1 MLDAFVAAEG
11 EPEAVQLSGGEP
23 SIHPEILDMLAAAK
37 ARGIPL
43 VMLNTNGIR
52 LARDARFAPALAE
65 LGVHVYLQFDG
76 FDDATHLAIRG
87 RRLQAIKQAALD
99 RCAAAG
105 VGVSLAAAVERGIN
119 EHELGAIVRFGVEHP
134 AVNGVFFQ
142 PVTHTGRHPAFD
154 PLDRLTNVE
163 VIRGLCAQLPEWF
176 REDDF
181 VAVPCCSP
189 TCRSAT
195 YALYDGE
202 DLVPLPRLVD
212 VDRYLGFVTN
222 RAVPDLEVAAALSG
236 LFSASAAGGTERTG
250 DRLEC
255 VACGVGLPDELQRIA
270 ARGFMVVAQDFQD
283 EWTLDVG
290 KLRKCCV
297 GRDRPRRPDHPVLRV
312 QRRGLPRAG
321 PRRPRRRDDRVNGRL
336 PDLSLLDLE
345 TDPKGCCARLYESDA
360 VRWLLDDQLHPGGER
375 LTLRLA
381 QLAGVASG
389 ARVVDVACGSGA
401 TALLLARELG
411 CEAVGVDLGA
421 RAIAQ
426 ARRAAARRRARE
438 LPARRR
444 RGAAAPRRRL
454 RRRALRM
461 LAVHVPRQAAGDR
474 RDGARRPRRAARIAI
489 ADVTADLDALP
500 AALRTAAARVACVA
514 DARGAEEYAALLR
527 DAGCE
532 PLAIEP
538 HDAEL
543 RAMADRVEARLRVA
557 RMLAPPGDQRDRIR
571 EAAALAR
578 LAIEAIARGRLG
590 YALITARHL
599 GVESRSRRR

>member
-1 MLDAFVAAEG
+1 MAAHDALPATTRSICPHCGAALEAELFDRDGRVYLRRECPEHGPIEALAYGDSDRWRDARRYERPGAAPLLRQTATKHGCPSDCGICPEHAQHTCLGIIEVNTGCNLDCPVCFAESGTGHQPDGYSLSLAQVESMLDAFVAAEG
-11 EPEAVQLSGGEP
+11 QPEAVQLSGGEP
-23 SIHPEILDMLAAAK
+23 SIHPEIVAMLAAAK

-52 LARDARFAPALAE
+52 LARDPRFAPALAA

-87 RRLQAIKQAALD
+87 RRLQEVKRRALD

-119 EHELGAIVRFGVEHP
+119 EHELGAIVRFAVEHP

-154 PLDRLTNVE
+154 PLHRLTNVE

-222 RAVPDLEVAAALSG
+222 RAVPDVEVAAALSG

-270 ARGFMVVAQDFQD
+270 ARGFMVVTQDFQD
-283 EWTLDVG
+283 EWTLDVD

-297 GRDRPRRPDHPVLRV
+297 GEIVPDGRIIPFCAYNAA
-312 QRRGLPRAG
+312 GYRAQV
-321 PRRPRRRDDRVNGRL
+321 RA
-336 PDLSLLDLE
+336 DLAS
-345 TDPKGCCARLYESDA
+345 
-360 VRWLLDDQLHPGGER
+360 
-375 LTLRLA
+375 
-381 QLAGVASG
+381 SG
-389 ARVVDVACGSGA
+389 A
-401 TALLLARELG
+401 
-411 CEAVGVDLGA
+411 
-421 RAIAQ
+421 
-426 ARRAAARRRARE
+426 
-438 LPARRR
+438 
-444 RGAAAPRRRL
+444 
-454 RRRALRM
+454 
-461 LAVHVPRQAAGDR
+461 
-474 RDGARRPRRAARIAI
+474 
-489 ADVTADLDALP
+489 
-500 AALRTAAARVACVA
+500 
-514 DARGAEEYAALLR
+514 
-527 DAGCE
+527 
-532 PLAIEP
+532 
-538 HDAEL
+538 
-543 RAMADRVEARLRVA
+543 
-557 RMLAPPGDQRDRIR
+557 
-571 EAAALAR
+571 
-578 LAIEAIARGRLG
+578 
-590 YALITARHL
+590 
-599 GVESRSRRR
+599 